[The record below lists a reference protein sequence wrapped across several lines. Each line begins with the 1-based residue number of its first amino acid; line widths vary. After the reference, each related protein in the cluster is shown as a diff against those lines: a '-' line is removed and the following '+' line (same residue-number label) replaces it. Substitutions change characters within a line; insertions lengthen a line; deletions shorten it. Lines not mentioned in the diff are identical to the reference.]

1 MIVALAMAVATKRV
15 VVSAAMAAAETV
27 NVVVSAVAKVRG
39 DGILFIFL

>member
-1 MIVALAMAVATKRV
+1 MIVALAMAVVTKRV

-27 NVVVSAVAKVRG
+27 KVVVSAVSKVRG